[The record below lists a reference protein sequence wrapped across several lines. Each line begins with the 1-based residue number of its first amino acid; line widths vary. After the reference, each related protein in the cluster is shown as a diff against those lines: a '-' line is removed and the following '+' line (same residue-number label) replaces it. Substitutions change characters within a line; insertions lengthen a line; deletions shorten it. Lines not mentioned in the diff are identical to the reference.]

1 MSGDLDIVRSLAAR
15 YCLRQDARGF
25 LELLAFLVVLAAA
38 AVATLRSMRRRA
50 ADADYRRAA
59 SVWAGGLAC
68 AFVLSLGVGLT
79 IFRWCAESAG
89 PALGVVLPTSPQS
102 GLDAMICY
110 SMNAVRLI
118 EGWIVVVV
126 AAIAAI
132 GLFAVGV
139 FARRSWVSRAVALA
153 GAVVALLFA
162 TASGFLILFS
172 MSWCQSHRLF

>member
-1 MSGDLDIVRSLAAR
+1 LAAR